1 MYTEP
6 GRAILAPLSDKSA
19 RTEEG
24 TSMATSTA
32 SRVRQRSGAAI
43 VEALRAEGVDVIFG
57 LVGSHV
63 LEIYDALADAPEI
76 RHVTVKHEG
85 GASGMADAYGRLTG
99 KPGVVVVTA
108 GPGGTNSLT
117 GVAQAYMAASPMVH
131 ISGAVPR
138 KASYESFHGVD
149 KEDFLVRTFAE
160 VTKWSVSIQRPEDI
174 PSVMAKAFAIARS
187 GRPGPVHVEIPQD
200 VLLSEATE
208 MDVYQPLQLPP
219 ALLEAGDVAEIVDLI
234 RASERPVI
242 WAGKGVRSTFSSD
255 ELIELAELLEAPVI
269 LSGDAA
275 GAIPDTHPLAAG
287 QLNLYDR
294 TPLQK
299 ELASEADLILAV
311 GERGGTGHA
320 DVIFDSATA
329 PVVGVWLGNDGE
341 VADPRAKAGAVA
353 DIRPA
358 LDQLIEALGDQQRPR
373 DDGLRARI
381 VRGKD
386 GLRSAIRSQIRRD
399 YGNDQ
404 PMHYGLALEALA
416 DGVDDDTIVLGD
428 IGSHN
433 QWTRVMVP
441 TRNRDTFIPEGYWGA
456 MGFGLP
462 GAIAAKM
469 IWPEK
474 KVVTVTGDGCFLM
487 ASADFATAVE
497 QRVNPVIVVLN
508 DRQYGMIVGMQQ
520 HMYGRKSETALDGP
534 DFVAF
539 ARSFGGDGMRV
550 EHPDEMREALE
561 RGFASDT
568 IFVIDAICDYNHPP
582 ANFVRAMEE
591 VAE

>member
-1 MYTEP
+1 
-6 GRAILAPLSDKSA
+6 
-19 RTEEG
+19 
-24 TSMATSTA
+24 MATATA
-32 SRVRQRSGAAI
+32 GRVRRRSGAAI
-43 VEALRAEGVDVIFG
+43 VEALRAEGVEVVFG

-85 GASGMADAYGRLTG
+85 AASGMADAYGRLTG
-99 KPGVVVVTA
+99 KPGVVLVTA
-108 GPGGTNSLT
+108 GPGATNSLT

-131 ISGAVPR
+131 ISGAAPR
-138 KASYESFHGVD
+138 KASFESFHGVD
-149 KEDFLVRTFAE
+149 QEDFLVRVFAE

-174 PSVMAKAFAIARS
+174 PGMLAQAFAVARS

-200 VLLSEATE
+200 VLLAEATE
-208 MDVYQPLQLPP
+208 MDVYQPVEPP
-219 ALLEAGDVAEIVDLI
+219 VVELGKKDLDAVVEMV

-242 WAGKGVRSTFSSD
+242 WAGKGVRSTFASD
-255 ELIELAELLEAPVI
+255 ELAELAELLEAPVI
-269 LSGDAA
+269 QSGDAA
-275 GAIPDTHPLAAG
+275 GAIPDSHPLSTG

-299 ELASEADLILAV
+299 ELAAEADLILAV
-311 GERGGTGHA
+311 GERGGTSHA
-320 DVIFDSATA
+320 DVLFGSTEA
-329 PVVGVWLGNDGE
+329 PVAGIWLGNEGE
-341 VADPRAKAGAVA
+341 QPDQRANAGAVA

-373 DDGLRARI
+373 DESLRARI
-381 VRGKD
+381 TRGKD
-386 GLRSAIRSQIRRD
+386 GLRAAVCAQIRRD
-399 YGNDQ
+399 YGDAR
-404 PMHYGLALEALA
+404 PLHYGLALEALA
-416 DGVDDDTIVLGD
+416 DSVDDDTVILGD

-462 GAIAAKM
+462 AAIAAKLA
-469 IWPEK
+469 WPEK
-474 KVVTVTGDGCFLM
+474 KVIAVTGDGCFLM
-487 ASADFATAVE
+487 ASADFGTAVE
-497 QRVNPVIVVLN
+497 QGVNPVIVVLN

-520 HMYGRKSETALDGP
+520 GMYGRKSETALDGP

-539 ARSFGGDGMRV
+539 ARSFGADGMRV
-550 EHPDEMREALE
+550 EHPDQMREALE
-561 RGFASDT
+561 RGLASET

-582 ANFVRAMEE
+582 ANFVAAMAE
-591 VAE
+591 VGE